1 MPKVIDHE
9 LRRRQVVDALLRL
22 TAERGLDEVSVA
34 KVAAAAGVSV
44 GLVQH
49 YFANKDEMLLLAF
62 HTIDERFD
70 ERLRAWLETAGGAP
84 EDVPVRSLV
93 REVLLQLMPLD
104 QERADEVRVWL
115 AFCARSVGTPQ
126 LAKVYETAM
135 LRRVEQMSDAVR
147 RGQEAGEIPA
157 GLDPSA
163 EALQLLAFAEG
174 LAQQALLA
182 SGHIAAELVV
192 DAVDVQLGRV
202 FLSSVTG
209 ENA

>member
-9 LRRRQVVDALLRL
+9 LRRRQVVEALLRL

-49 YFANKDEMLLLAF
+49 YFSNKDEMLLLAF

-70 ERLRAWLETAGGAP
+70 ERLRVLLESSGDR
-84 EDVPVRSLV
+84 EVPARSLV
-93 REVLLQLMPLD
+93 REALLQLMPLD
-104 QERADEVRVWL
+104 DVRADEARVWL
-115 AFCARSVGTPQ
+115 AFCARSVGAPQ
-126 LAKVYETAM
+126 LAKVYEAAT
-135 LRRVEQMSDAVR
+135 LRRLEQLADAVV
-147 RGQEAGEIPA
+147 RGQLAGEA
-157 GLDPSA
+157 AEDLDPRV
-163 EALQLLAFAEG
+163 EGLQLLAFAEG

-182 SGHIAAELVV
+182 AGQISAEMVVEAV
-192 DAVDVQLGRV
+192 DARLDRV
-202 FLSSVTG
+202 FQFRAVTG